1 MFLSNL
7 SRISRE
13 SLSILSVISQSH
25 ESLDIIVVCR
35 QISGLVA
42 IDEDQFGMSVADL
55 IRLLGAANVE
65 ARPVWKPMHTQ
76 PLYRGCKQVGGE
88 VAVDLNRRGICL
100 PSSSSLSEEEQIFI
114 IERIRELHKSFR

>member
-1 MFLSNL
+1 LSDLPGITPQPENKSGRHTRWLSCFL
-7 SRISRE
+7 
-13 SLSILSVISQSH
+13 
-25 ESLDIIVVCR
+25 
-35 QISGLVA
+35 
-42 IDEDQFGMSVADL
+42 IDEAQFGVSAADL
-55 IRLLGAANVE
+55 IRYLGAANVE

-76 PLYRGCKQVGGE
+76 PLYRGCEQVGGE

>member
-1 MFLSNL
+1 LPGITPQPEIKSGRHTRWLSCFL
-7 SRISRE
+7 
-13 SLSILSVISQSH
+13 
-25 ESLDIIVVCR
+25 
-35 QISGLVA
+35 
-42 IDEDQFGMSVADL
+42 IDEAQFDVSAAGL
-55 IRLLGAANVE
+55 IRHLGAANVE

-114 IERIRELHKSFR
+114 IERIRELHKNFR